1 MSWAMLTVVPYPIAA
16 VKPAATAKQRQVK
29 LSTKSHI
36 KASCSSSNT
45 AGFGAKKKEAL
56 WQCVT
61 NCGACCM
68 LDKGP
73 SFPSPEE
80 IFEDSCDIQFVDVVV
95 GDGGGGG
102 GGCGGEGGDVDSGL
116 ERERKMRGR
125 DECDNI
131 QRENRDTIFFLFFNY
146 KGILVI

>member
-1 MSWAMLTVVPYPIAA
+1 MSRAMLTVVPYPIAA

-29 LSTKSHI
+29 LSTKSHK
-36 KASCSSSNT
+36 KASGSSNT

-61 NCGACCM
+61 NCGACCK

-73 SFPSPEE
+73 SFPSREE
-80 IFEDSCDIQFVDVVV
+80 IFEDSCDIQFVEVVV
-95 GDGGGGG
+95 GDGGG
-102 GGCGGEGGDVDSGL
+102 GGCGGEGGVDCGL

-125 DECDNI
+125 DKGNI
-131 QRENRDTIFFLFFNY
+131 QRENRDTDFFLIF
-146 KGILVI
+146 